1 MRVAVPVWQRRVSP
15 VFDTAARLLVFDVDG
30 KTEVCRTEQ
39 FIGGLS
45 LPARTHRLAELGVD
59 VLLCGAISR
68 ELASMVAA
76 SGVRVVPWV
85 SGNVDEVMNCYIS
98 GKPLDSRFQMPGC
111 GRCRRRYGGSR
122 SHDTTRYWAG
132 RMEET
137 E

>member
-1 MRVAVPVWQRRVSP
+1 
-15 VFDTAARLLVFDVDG
+15 VFDTAARLLLLDVEG
-30 KTEVCRTEQ
+30 GLEVSRTEQ

-68 ELASMVAA
+68 ELESMLAA
-76 SGVRVVPWV
+76 SGTKVVPWV
-85 SGNVDEVMNCYIS
+85 SGNVDDVMSCYIS
-98 GKPLDSRFQMPGC
+98 GKPLDGRFQMPGC
-111 GRCRRRYGGSR
+111 GRCRRRYGGPR
-122 SHDTTRYWAG
+122 RQDTARYWAG